1 MTSDEFTAA
10 SIAILRTGVGW
21 QTKIAE
27 RLGISRVTVF
37 RWLKL
42 NEIPGWAVEKLAEMM
57 GARDLSPWPRDEW
70 ILGDALGGDGKRREY
85 IVHTAAPR
93 FVARVVA
100 ADDDSEP
107 EPGEHPADTLS
118 GTVYSSD
125 GYLICEIE
133 WIDDPRPGEITQ
145 LMEAAADEIDRQ
157 AQK

>member
-1 MTSDEFTAA
+1 MTADEFTAA

-21 QTKIAE
+21 QTKIAD
-27 RLGISRVTVF
+27 RLGVNRRTVV
-37 RWLKL
+37 RWLAAG
-42 NEIPGWAVEKLAEMM
+42 ETPPDIDAKLAELM

-70 ILGDALGGDGKRREY
+70 ILGDALGGDGTRREY

-93 FVARVVA
+93 FVARIVA
-100 ADDDSEP
+100 ADDDGEP

-118 GTVYSSD
+118 GVVYSSD

-133 WIDDPRPGEITQ
+133 WIDDPRSGEITQ

-157 AQK
+157 SQK